1 VRAETEGLIVTR
13 IGAFVLGLVVA
24 LAATPPATAA
34 RPDGA
39 TLLPIEGLQG
49 SLQNPCFSPD
59 SRQLAI
65 TQWVSGYNAG
75 EQAFVHVVERSPAR
89 LTARLGEPGT
99 TSVNMP
105 GTCWNATSGR
115 IAYSADV
122 GPDQV
127 FTSLPDGSGVRQ
139 VTSGTENGAI
149 EPTFS
154 PDGSQIVFESHRY
167 DSDDPGRL
175 WIVNADGSGLRQ
187 LTQGPDDRQPVWSPK
202 GDRIVFQR
210 QQGGQWDVWTIAP
223 DGSAPRNVTRSRA
236 LSETDASWSPSGT
249 WLVYSGDGRNVDL
262 ASLFTIGADGAA
274 RQRLTKGK
282 RTYDGA
288 PSWSPDGASI
298 AFESRRGEPDGS
310 PGTRIF
316 LIAAPTGRM

>member
-1 VRAETEGLIVTR
+1 VRTEKEDLIVTR
-13 IGAFVLGLVVA
+13 IGACFVGLVVA
-24 LAATPPATAA
+24 LAAAHPASAA

-39 TLLPIEGLQG
+39 ALLPIKGLQG

-75 EQAFVHVVERSPAR
+75 EQAFVHVVERSTAR
-89 LTARLGEPGT
+89 LAARLGEPGT

-105 GTCWNATSGR
+105 GTCWNGPTGR

-127 FTSLPDGSGVRQ
+127 FTALPDGSGVRQ

-154 PDGSQIVFESHRY
+154 PDGSKLVFESHRY

-175 WIVNADGSGLRQ
+175 WIVNADGTGLRQ
-187 LTQGPDDRQPVWSPK
+187 LTQGPDDRQPVWSPA

-210 QQGGQWDVWTIAP
+210 QQGGQWDLWTIAP
-223 DGSAPRNVTRSRA
+223 DGTAPFNVTRTRG
-236 LSETDASWSPSGT
+236 LDETDASWSPSGT
-249 WLVYSGDGRNVDL
+249 WLVYSSDGRNVDL
-262 ASLFTIGADGAA
+262 ASLFTIGADGKG
-274 RQRLTKGK
+274 RQRLTRGK

-288 PSWSPDGASI
+288 PSWSPDGATI
-298 AFESRRGEPDGS
+298 AFESRPGEPDGS
-310 PGTRIF
+310 AGTRIF
-316 LIAAPTGRM
+316 LIPAPAGRR